1 MDGSNASSI
10 PRQRQAQPN
19 MIYST
24 DLEAEQGVGY
34 GVDPRGK
41 MPQAANVPHNNGAQ
55 PWMFVPTSWSADA
68 VGPPPSRSVGPPTQH
83 VPGGVGPGSIGWG
96 VAPNH
101 ALRGLVAE
109 SSHDASSHASSLE
122 DIGNDFDPE
131 KTIQFDARLPKRLH
145 QTEEERLRGRIQ
157 ELEGIVAAMRGGYAR
172 GGGREERLEE
182 ELRAGRE
189 REEELRRRLDYLQSG
204 AERSVRLVARLEEVL
219 KGRVAI
225 GVGAHGL
232 ASAEAFVEEME
243 REVRA
248 SAAATP

>member
-145 QTEEERLRGRIQ
+145 QVLRQLQPRALSCRIRFPPSVSH
-157 ELEGIVAAMRGGYAR
+157 LPVSIHCV
-172 GGGREERLEE
+172 
-182 ELRAGRE
+182 
-189 REEELRRRLDYLQSG
+189 SF
-204 AERSVRLVARLEEVL
+204 RSLSQR
-219 KGRVAI
+219 KDG
-225 GVGAHGL
+225 H
-232 ASAEAFVEEME
+232 ASAWLLHLCAC
-243 REVRA
+243 
-248 SAAATP
+248 SS